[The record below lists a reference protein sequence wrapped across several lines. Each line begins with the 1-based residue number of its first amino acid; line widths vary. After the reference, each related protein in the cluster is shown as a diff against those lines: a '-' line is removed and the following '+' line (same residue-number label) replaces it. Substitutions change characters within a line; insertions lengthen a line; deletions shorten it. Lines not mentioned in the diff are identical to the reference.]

1 ATGTACVVSDLG
13 AMQEFPNHV
22 VWKVRT
28 PHAEVEDLRT
38 VLVNLF
44 EHPQQREALGA
55 AGRQWVADHHSL
67 ERVVTQYSAF
77 IEQAIARRE
86 AQDDNWLDHALN
98 ALADCA
104 DGAAADALVDRWLSL
119 RRKVRQMAAP
129 RIEADPVKAVP
140 ASGYRLVA

>member
-1 ATGTACVVSDLG
+1 LY
-13 AMQEFPNHV
+13 
-22 VWKVRT
+22 
-28 PHAEVEDLRT
+28 
-38 VLVNLF
+38 

-67 ERVVTQYSAF
+67 EQVVAQYSAF

-104 DGAAADALVDRWLSL
+104 DGAAADALVDRWRSL
-119 RRKVRQMAAP
+119 RRKGRQMAAP
-129 RIEADPVKAVP
+129 RVGAKP
-140 ASGYRLVA
+140 ARVAPAPGYRLVA